1 MENKDKV
8 DVDNKLNLLIVDDD
22 EDMLVLFYLVM
33 KNKGYDVDVSR
44 NAETFWEDLFFSTP
58 DIIILDISMDG
69 IDGRVIC
76 QKLKEHEYTANIP
89 VILLSAHV
97 DLEKIASKIGADGF
111 VQKPFSSEKI
121 ILEMQ
126 KVLKRA

>member
-1 MENKDKV
+1 MERKDKISST
-8 DVDNKLNLLIVDDD
+8 NKLNLLIVDDD

-33 KNKGYDVDVSR
+33 RNKGFNVEVSR
-44 NAETFWEDLFFSTP
+44 NAETFWEDLFFSPP

-76 QKLKEHEYTANIP
+76 QKLKEHEYTSHIP

-97 DLEKIASKIGADGF
+97 DLEKIAPKIGANGY

-121 ILEMQ
+121 IQEVQ
-126 KVLKRA
+126 KLLTNH